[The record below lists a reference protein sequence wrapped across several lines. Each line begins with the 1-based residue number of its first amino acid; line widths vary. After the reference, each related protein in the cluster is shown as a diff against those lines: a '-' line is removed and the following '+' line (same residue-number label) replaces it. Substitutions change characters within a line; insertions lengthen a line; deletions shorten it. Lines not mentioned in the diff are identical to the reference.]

1 MIKVK
6 SKYLILIQILSTFF
20 ILISCSTIEE
30 KEKSVNLTD
39 TEIYNRAVVFLEN
52 KDYKNA
58 LNEFEILLLNY
69 PFSSLTSKSE
79 ITSAYSLYQDNQIQK
94 AINKLNNF
102 IEMNPNG
109 EFTSYAYYLLAMC
122 YYVQTS
128 ERGRDPSLSLK
139 ALYYFQIINS
149 KYPNTKYSKDANLK
163 ITYLKNRLAENELSV
178 GKFYL
183 RKNVTASAIKR
194 FQIILEK
201 YQNTSVI
208 PETLYRLSEALL
220 KTGLKDEANK
230 SIAILNYNFPN
241 NEWTKL
247 AKYLLEDDK
256 VNISKQGFT
265 RGVLNYIK
273 TILD

>member
-1 MIKVK
+1 
-6 SKYLILIQILSTFF
+6 
-20 ILISCSTIEE
+20 
-30 KEKSVNLTD
+30 
-39 TEIYNRAVVFLEN
+39 
-52 KDYKNA
+52 
-58 LNEFEILLLNY
+58 
-69 PFSSLTSKSE
+69 
-79 ITSAYSLYQDNQIQK
+79 
-94 AINKLNNF
+94 
-102 IEMNPNG
+102 
-109 EFTSYAYYLLAMC
+109 MC

-247 AKYLLEDDK
+247 AKYLLEDNK

-265 RGVLNYIK
+265 RGILNYIK
-273 TILD
+273 IILD